1 MNKQILLFI
10 NLFFLTFVASAQ
22 APRGFYA
29 TAGYSQ
35 TSLNTSDLATTSKPG
50 FFAGINFN
58 MGYHESYNYQF
69 EALYRQNTIG
79 AKYVDNTFLEAK
91 DANLKFSTVEV
102 GFYLNYYIL
111 KPEEDK
117 FFLGPQAG
125 VFVTVSD
132 NLESSSIDENGQYY
146 LPYLVD
152 SNSLTDFSK
161 INYGLG
167 LGFTGGYN
175 KFRFDFR
182 YSLGMANS
190 LNNVKTNSYDEF
202 NRYTGSSLSGKTN
215 TLTFGLSYLVF
226 SRTGKR

>member
-1 MNKQILLFI
+1 
-10 NLFFLTFVASAQ
+10 
-22 APRGFYA
+22 
-29 TAGYSQ
+29 
-35 TSLNTSDLATTSKPG
+35 
-50 FFAGINFN
+50 

-132 NLESSSIDENGQYY
+132 NLESSSTDENGQYY

-152 SNSLTDFSK
+152 SNSLSDFSK

-202 NRYTGSSLSGKTN
+202 NRYTGSSLSGKPI
-215 TLTFGLSYLVF
+215 L
-226 SRTGKR
+226 